1 MKLLLMKMLVK
12 MLLMKTL
19 VTKMLLMKML
29 VTKTLLMKMLVTK
42 EEEASFR
49 SRPGGSVPRSSAGE
63 D

>member
-1 MKLLLMKMLVK
+1 MKMLLMVMLLMKMLV
-12 MLLMKTL
+12 
-19 VTKMLLMKML
+19 TKILLMKML

>member
-1 MKLLLMKMLVK
+1 MKMLLMVMPLMKMLVK
-12 MLLMKTL
+12 MLLMKT
-19 VTKMLLMKML
+19 L

>member
-1 MKLLLMKMLVK
+1 MKMLLMVMLLMKMLVK
-12 MLLMKTL
+12 I
-19 VTKMLLMKML
+19 LLMKML

>member
-1 MKLLLMKMLVK
+1 MKMLVMK
-12 MLLMKTL
+12 ILLM
-19 VTKMLLMKML
+19 KMLLMKML
-29 VTKTLLMKMLVTK
+29 VMK

>member
-1 MKLLLMKMLVK
+1 MKMLLMVMPLMKMLV
-12 MLLMKTL
+12 
-19 VTKMLLMKML
+19 TKILLMKML

>member
-1 MKLLLMKMLVK
+1 MKMLLMVMLLMKMLV
-12 MLLMKTL
+12 
-19 VTKMLLMKML
+19 KMLLMKML